1 MDYGRGDME
10 LSIPTV
16 DLEDIASGDGH
27 RLARASAAIREA
39 LGTYGL
45 IYIQNHGVDTANL
58 ETFYDAFRA
67 FVARPVEQKRPYGRA
82 DLWYQR
88 GWTPPNTEVA
98 VASGGQPDFK
108 ECYFASPYPN
118 EPQIAAQYPELYPE
132 NIWPDDAPA
141 NFKEGYLALGQ
152 GLHQAGLALLR
163 GAALSLDLPAD
174 AFTSRVEGGA
184 HVTRVLNY
192 LPLGP
197 DQVNTGILWGEEH
210 TDFNLLTLLPGGR
223 FYSPAGQPAGRPDD
237 KSGLSLRTRATAEHP
252 GGRMVRGVAP
262 PGCIV
267 AQVGQQL
274 EILTG
279 GAFLATPH
287 VITAP
292 GIPGWTRL
300 SSAHFIHLQS
310 NQVLFPLDKFRTP
323 EAIRSYSPPV
333 LAGTY
338 SIKTLV
344 DIGLAP
350 REALDK
356 LGYRHYDRLDA
367 MRSPGAG

>member
-1 MDYGRGDME
+1 ME
-10 LSIPTV
+10 LQIPTV
-16 DLEDIASGDGH
+16 DLHDLSSGDPA
-27 RLARASAAIREA
+27 RIARASAALREA
-39 LGTYGL
+39 FGVYGL
-45 IYIQNHGVDTANL
+45 VYIRNHGVDTGNL
-58 ETFYDAFRA
+58 NSFYDAFRS
-67 FVARPVEQKRPYGRA
+67 FVARPESAKRPYGRA

-108 ECYFASPYPN
+108 ECYFAAPLPGDPSL
-118 EPQIAAQYPELYPE
+118 IAQYPELYPE
-132 NIWPDDAPA
+132 NIWPEDEPQG
-141 NFKEGYLALGQ
+141 FQRGYLALGKA
-152 GLHQAGLALLR
+152 LHEAGLALLR
-163 GAALSLDLPAD
+163 GSALALDLPEDTFARMLD
-174 AFTSRVEGGA
+174 GGP

-223 FYSPAGQPAGRPDD
+223 FYNPAGEPAGRPDD
-237 KSGLSLRTRATAEHP
+237 KSGLYLRTRASAEHP
-252 GGRMVRGVAP
+252 NGQMVRGVAP
-262 PGCIV
+262 EGCIV

-292 GIPGWTRL
+292 GVPGWTRL
-300 SSAHFIHLQS
+300 SSAHFMHLQS
-310 NQVLFPLDKFRTP
+310 NQLLFPLQKFHTP
-323 EAIRSYSPPV
+323 EVIRSYAPPV

-350 REALDK
+350 KSALDK
-356 LGYRHYDRLDA
+356 LGYRHYDRLDM
-367 MRSPGAG
+367 MRAG

>member
-1 MDYGRGDME
+1 MTA
-10 LSIPTV
+10 LQIPTV
-16 DLEDIASGDGH
+16 DLDDLRKDDPEA
-27 RLARASAAIREA
+27 RERFARAVREG
-39 LGTYGL
+39 LGSYGL
-45 IYIQNHGVDTANL
+45 VYIRNHRVDTGAL
-58 ETFYDAFRA
+58 ERFYDAFRA
-67 FVARPVEQKRPYGRA
+67 FVARPEAAKRPYARS

-108 ECYFASPYPN
+108 ECYFIAPYPSDP
-118 EPQIAAQYPELYPE
+118 ELAAQYPELYPD
-132 NIWPDDAPA
+132 NVWPDDAPP
-141 NFKEGYLALGQ
+141 FFREGFQALGEQ
-152 GLHQAGLALLR
+152 LHETGLALLR
-163 GAALSLDLPAD
+163 GAALALGLRED
-174 AFTSRVEGGA
+174 AFTAPCARGP

-192 LPLGP
+192 LPLTAE
-197 DQVNTGILWGEEH
+197 QVGTGILWGEEH

-223 FYSPAGQPAGRPDD
+223 FYSPEGVPGGKPDD
-237 KSGLSLRTRATAEHP
+237 ESGLYLRTRATTEHP
-252 GGRMVRGVAP
+252 RGQKVRGTAP
-262 PGCIV
+262 PGCII

-279 GAFLATPH
+279 GAFHATPH

-292 GIPGWTRL
+292 GVPGWTRL
-300 SSAHFIHLQS
+300 SSAHFMHVDS
-310 NQVLFPLDKFRTP
+310 NVVLFPLPELRTP
-323 EAIRSYSPPV
+323 QNVRAYAPPV

-350 REALDK
+350 KSAIDA

-367 MRSPGAG
+367 MRAEERAAP